1 MTNDFKYKLI
11 DTIQWILII
20 VLSIYCVYVGREN
33 KKMSTFYEIKKEN
46 MYLKIY
52 DSQSI
57 EALKKENQALYDSI
71 KHLNNVESAVEIEY
85 VYKYISDTI
94 YVESN
99 DKPCK
104 KDSIYHYENNT
115 DSINYKL
122 DIKAY
127 DLEWHKLDLSVNDKF
142 TIITKEKN
150 NKVETSINTNYGEIN
165 NTTMWHRKKTW
176 KDRIVIGPSIGAGFG
191 TINKNFDVYVGGS
204 VTIDVW

>member
-1 MTNDFKYKLI
+1 MDDNLKYKLI
-11 DTIQWILII
+11 DIIQWILII

-71 KHLNNVESAVEIEY
+71 KYLKNVESAVEIEY

-94 YVESN
+94 YVENN

-104 KDSIYHYENNT
+104 MDSIYHYENNT

-127 DLEWHKLDLSVNDKF
+127 DLKWHKLDLSVNDKF
-142 TIITKEKN
+142 RIITKENN